1 MVVSVG
7 VFLVLV
13 VVVVVV
19 VAGAAAGVVGSDS
32 RSCCFLVRCDF
43 ALVPAYDFINLW

>member
-19 VAGAAAGVVGSDS
+19 VAVAAGVVGSDS

>member
-19 VAGAAAGVVGSDS
+19 VVAVAAGVVGSDS

>member
-19 VAGAAAGVVGSDS
+19 VAVAAAGVVGSDS